1 LEDIVNFSFLP
12 AEVKFYDYLEKAT
25 ANLLAGA
32 QALQK
37 LLDHCA
43 DLPAQVALIAQIE
56 HQGDLIVHEVT
67 NLLPRTLITPIDS
80 EDIQHLISAIDDAL
94 DAVDAAAQCLLTYQ
108 VTEVKP
114 PARELARLITESV
127 QELEVAIRKL
137 PNKRLYTQVRAHIVQ
152 INTLENEG
160 DRALQEALSD
170 LVTHRDDMF
179 DFIRW
184 KEIYQLLENTTD
196 YVEDA
201 GDIIQKVMIA
211 NA

>member
-1 LEDIVNFSFLP
+1 MNFSFLP
-12 AEVKFYDYLEKAT
+12 GEVKFYDYLQKAT
-25 ANLLAGA
+25 ANLLAA
-32 QALQK
+32 AHVLQQ
-37 LLDHCA
+37 LLDHCP
-43 DLPAQVALIAQIE
+43 DVPALVQEIARIE
-56 HQGDLIVHEVT
+56 HEGDLIVHEIT

-94 DAVDAAAQCLLTYQ
+94 DGVDAAAQCLVTYQ
-108 VTEVKP
+108 ITDIKP

-127 QELEVAIRKL
+127 QELEIAIRKL
-137 PNKRLYTQVRAHIVQ
+137 PSKRLYAQVRTHIVQ

-170 LVTHRDDMF
+170 LVAHRDDMF

-184 KEIYQLLENTTD
+184 KEIYELLEKTTD

-201 GDIIQKVMIA
+201 GDVIQRVMIA